1 MGPRNNS
8 TSHENAA
15 KGIGERIKAIRLARG
30 YSQRQVAE
38 IVGVTFQQ
46 IHKYEAGQQQ
56 LTVARLISI
65 ADALGVPSICILEGA
80 DDSPP
85 PARQNRLREFRKA
98 RGMTQIGLAQAADT
112 SRQNIRL
119 YETGISDMTVDWLIR
134 LGRALDCHP
143 WALVDPDAAAPV
155 AAPQETSGLLP
166 NNSLRPTSPGN

>member
-1 MGPRNNS
+1 MGPRNKP

-15 KGIGERIKAIRLARG
+15 KGIGQRIKAIRLARG

-38 IVGVTFQQ
+38 VVGVTFQQ
-46 IHKYEAGQQQ
+46 IHKYEAGQQH
-56 LTVARLISI
+56 LTVERLLSI

-80 DDSPP
+80 NDGPSPAP
-85 PARQNRLREFRKA
+85 RNRLREFRKA
-98 RGMTQIGLAQAADT
+98 RGMTQISLAQAADT

-143 WALVDPDAAAPV
+143 WALVDPDAA
-155 AAPQETSGLLP
+155 PQEASSLQP
-166 NNSLRPTSPGN
+166 KDSLRRTSSSS